1 MEDEGW
7 VGGSMGGRG
16 LGDVGAEQGGGG
28 LEGLVVWDL
37 EGAAFLEGGWSTPS
51 LEEFLFLLLAAGS
64 PDCAFSCE
72 GWRPFRNVKTC
83 FMVLEFCLTSFSS
96 VLMSF
101 LRREMDSDSWAMVI
115 FLLKEWIR
123 RDIHR
128 NSMGATFLML
138 GSQKHL
144 LSFLSL
150 ASWQKS
156 SKVLW
161 ISCWSSS
168 SRASESCSHFSMTP
182 IDGNV
187 VMWGHLDMV

>member
-1 MEDEGW
+1 MGGW
-7 VGGSMGGRG
+7 GVGG
-16 LGDVGAEQGGGG
+16 VGAERGGGG
-28 LEGLVVWDL
+28 LEVLVVWDL
-37 EGAAFLEGGWSTPS
+37 EGAAFLEGGWSPPS
-51 LEEFLFLLLAAGS
+51 PEELLFLLPAAGS

-72 GWRPFRNVKTC
+72 GWSPFRNVKTC
-83 FMVLEFCLTSFSS
+83 FMVLTFCLTSFSS

-101 LRREMDSDSWAMVI
+101 LRREIDSDSWAIVI

-156 SKVLW
+156 WKVLW
-161 ISCWSSS
+161 TSCWSSS
-168 SRASESCSHFSMTP
+168 SRVSESCSHFSMTP